1 MRRVPF
7 IPLLVG
13 LIVVQTMAPR
23 PINAA
28 SIRALTFTEVVQNAS
43 VILRGTRRR
52 HAQFPERPGR
62 PGPGRPERQPIAP
75 GSGRR
80 GCCGRRAAQAPVAL
94 PAEGTGRMIF
104 TQIDVEVGSYVK
116 GGGGSIVTLTMPG
129 GEVDGVRAWIPDL
142 PTFTQGENVLLF
154 LRDGWE
160 RAGDPAVGVNQGV
173 FRVVADPATGG
184 EIVLNAEQQIVIGVE
199 SDRVITRRNA
209 RATTASSQLLPGTAG
224 PPTPCRARHY
234 RDGERLGRALSD
246 VDRAGAHRFRVSERG
261 HGAAAA
267 LAPHA
272 SSRGTQL

>member
-7 IPLLVG
+7 IPLMVG
-13 LIVVQTMAPR
+13 LVVVQTMAPR
-23 PINAA
+23 PITAA
-28 SIRALTFTEVVQNAS
+28 SIRALTFTEVVQSAS
-43 VILRGTRRR
+43 VILRGRVVGARSFR
-52 HAQFPERPGR
+52 NVQGGPAQ
-62 PGPGRPERQPIAP
+62 
-75 GSGRR
+75 
-80 GCCGRRAAQAPVAL
+80 AALKDSRSPQAAAAAAAAAGAAVQAPVAL

-199 SDRVITRRNA
+199 SDHVITRRNP
-209 RATTASSQLLPGTAG
+209 RAAAASSQLLPGTAG
-224 PPTPCRARHY
+224 PPAPATPGTIATASASAARFLTSTEP
-234 RDGERLGRALSD
+234 GLTVSAFLSAVTARLPR
-246 VDRAGAHRFRVSERG
+246 
-261 HGAAAA
+261 
-267 LAPHA
+267 
-272 SSRGTQL
+272 

>member
-1 MRRVPF
+1 M
-7 IPLLVG
+7 VG
-13 LIVVQTMAPR
+13 LVVVQTMAPR
-23 PINAA
+23 PIRAA

-43 VILRGTRRR
+43 VILRGRVVGTRSFRNVQGGP
-52 HAQFPERPGR
+52 AQAALKDSRSPQAAAAAAAAAG
-62 PGPGRPERQPIAP
+62 
-75 GSGRR
+75 
-80 GCCGRRAAQAPVAL
+80 AAQAPVAL

-116 GGGGSIVTLTMPG
+116 GGGGSIVTLTIPG
-129 GEVDGVRAWIPDL
+129 GEVDGVRAWVPDL

-199 SDRVITRRNA
+199 SDRVITRRNP

-224 PPTPCRARHY
+224 PPTPAAP
-234 RDGERLGRALSD
+234 GTLATAS
-246 VDRAGAHRFRVSERG
+246 AGAARFLTSTEPGLTVSAFLTAVTAR
-261 HGAAAA
+261 
-267 LAPHA
+267 LP
-272 SSRGTQL
+272 R